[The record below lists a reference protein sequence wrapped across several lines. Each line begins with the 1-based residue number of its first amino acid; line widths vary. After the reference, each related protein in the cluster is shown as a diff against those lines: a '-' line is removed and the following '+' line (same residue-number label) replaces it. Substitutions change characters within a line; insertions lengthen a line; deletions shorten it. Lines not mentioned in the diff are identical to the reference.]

1 MPEDPFVKVALG
13 QKIFDDVIASL
24 DNFGKGVTRDIKRLV
39 KQHGEATKGLI
50 SFFAPV
56 DTYFMQT
63 HAETRYR
70 PDGFSWESGYYA
82 DTFEAEG
89 QRFYPPYQEFG
100 TVNHGAQPSVAPAY
114 ENEGPAF
121 QMAVT
126 AVVRAAE
133 ERARKKK

>member
-1 MPEDPFVKVALG
+1 MPDPFVKVALG
-13 QKIFDDVIASL
+13 RQLTNEAIRSL
-24 DNFGKGVTRDIKRLV
+24 DGYRKSVAKEIRRLV
-39 KQHGEATKGLI
+39 KQHGEATRSLI

-56 DTYFMQT
+56 DTAFMQQ

-70 PDGFSWESGYYA
+70 PDGYSWESGYYA
-82 DTFEAEG
+82 DTFESHG

-121 QMAVT
+121 QSAV
-126 AVVRAAE
+126 AEVLRVAAE
-133 ERARKKK
+133 KARKKR

>member
-1 MPEDPFVKVALG
+1 MPDPFVKVALG
-13 QKIFDDVIASL
+13 RQL
-24 DNFGKGVTRDIKRLV
+24 T
-39 KQHGEATKGLI
+39 GEATRSLI
-50 SFFAPV
+50 AFFAPV
-56 DTYFMQT
+56 DTGFMQT

-82 DTFEAEG
+82 DTFESQG

-121 QMAVT
+121 QANVAAVL
-126 AVVRAAE
+126 RAAE
-133 ERARKKK
+133 EKARKKK